1 MEGMKRCG
9 GGRGAF
15 VLGVHGP
22 TPFRME
28 RVSAYVSEAG
38 PAQLDAQP
46 FCTRTPAKKGQNIP
60 QEGLAFWEGLY

>member
-1 MEGMKRCG
+1 
-9 GGRGAF
+9 
-15 VLGVHGP
+15 
-22 TPFRME
+22 ME